1 MFIKNGCRFICKR
14 TVHINF
20 EIIVSVNASFFF
32 DLTDEIKHLL
42 RTSYRKGWNHNT
54 SPAIK
59 GSLDHL
65 TQKSYI
71 IRTVTMASVTVG
83 RLHHDIIRI
92 VKVYRIFDQRL
103 IEISDITGKNNL
115 FLFAVFVDD
124 HFNACRSKQV
134 SGIDKTY
141 TDTFR
146 RCDRLFIW
154 TRNKIL
160 QDTHCIFHRICRYKL
175 RLALTTSLTVTP
187 FCLEHLDMGAV
198 SKHNVTEM
206 AGRLCR
212 INRSLKTFCID
223 CRQISGMIHM
233 CVGQKHKI
241 KVTSLN
247 RYFLI
252 FIIIGSLFHTTVYK
266 KLLTGSF
273 QIITA
278 SGYFM
283 CRPNKGY
290 LHVRAPFV

>member
-1 MFIKNGCRFICKR
+1 
-14 TVHINF
+14 
-20 EIIVSVNASFFF
+20 
-32 DLTDEIKHLL
+32 
-42 RTSYRKGWNHNT
+42 
-54 SPAIK
+54 
-59 GSLDHL
+59 
-65 TQKSYI
+65 
-71 IRTVTMASVTVG
+71 MASVTVG
-83 RLHHDIIRI
+83 RFHHNIIGI
-92 VKVYRIFDQRL
+92 VKVYRVFDQWL
-103 IEISDITGKNNL
+103 IEISDVTGENNF
-115 FLFAVFVDD
+115 FLFAIFVDD
-124 HFNACRSKQV
+124 HLNACRAKQV

-160 QDTHCIFHRICRYKL
+160 EDTQRIFHCICRYKL
-175 RLALTTSLTVTP
+175 RLALTTSLTVSP
-187 FCLEHLDMGAV
+187 FCLEHLNMGAV
-198 SKHNVTEM
+198 SKHNITEM

-233 CVGQKHKI
+233 CMGQKHKI

-278 SGYFM
+278 SGYFV

>member
-1 MFIKNGCRFICKR
+1 
-14 TVHINF
+14 
-20 EIIVSVNASFFF
+20 
-32 DLTDEIKHLL
+32 
-42 RTSYRKGWNHNT
+42 
-54 SPAIK
+54 
-59 GSLDHL
+59 
-65 TQKSYI
+65 
-71 IRTVTMASVTVG
+71 MASVTVG

-92 VKVYRIFDQRL
+92 VKIYRIFDQRL

-115 FLFAVFVDD
+115 FLFTILVDD

-134 SGIDKTY
+134 SGIDKAY
-141 TDTFR
+141 TDALC
-146 RCDRLFIW
+146 RCDCLFIW
-154 TRNKIL
+154 ARDKIL
-160 QDTHCIFHRICRYKL
+160 QNAQRILHCICRYKF
-175 RLALTTSLTVTP
+175 RLALTTSLTISP
-187 FCLEHLDMGAV
+187 FCLEHLNMGAV

-223 CRQISGMIHM
+223 CRQISGMVHM
-233 CVGQKHKI
+233 CVGQENKI

-278 SGYFM
+278 SGHFM